1 MYSDSDDRSPQ
12 ICPQSSRARCG
23 QLLSFSMIDPNNKL
37 FGEQEEDKT
46 RTQSSGARPVSGQLF
61 FFDRTPTAIVWRKT
75 SIYILAAIIHPVT
88 RGAADGK
95 CHVYEQSKTISWY
108 ALPSKLLNQ

>member
-1 MYSDSDDRSPQ
+1 
-12 ICPQSSRARCG
+12 
-23 QLLSFSMIDPNNKL
+23 MIDPNNRL

-46 RTQSSGARPVSGQLF
+46 RTQSRATDPGHRAQPQSSGARPVSGQLF